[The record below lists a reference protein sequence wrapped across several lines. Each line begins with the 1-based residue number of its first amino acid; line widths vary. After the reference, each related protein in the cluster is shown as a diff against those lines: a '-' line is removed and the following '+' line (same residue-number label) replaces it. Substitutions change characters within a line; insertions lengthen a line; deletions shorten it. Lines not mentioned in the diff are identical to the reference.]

1 MRVVCYYNVIMRRDN
16 FQLRQ
21 HGEAMVESAALF
33 EEDVDPENQPSAEA
47 ETRFEWAQRGV
58 GLYVAKN
65 PEEQREWAQWIR
77 RWSGD
82 DNCNLMELSVTEL
95 MSGTNILP
103 PRNEAERAI
112 VGLSNTLDV
121 SSRINNPNIDMV
133 GVARMIADAR
143 VDPEE
148 TDVLIVGC
156 PDVYA
161 PGKFATIDRFEL
173 ACNVGNR
180 SALEAQ
186 ERSKQGLEDDIES
199 KDTRLKFLSMRL
211 QTYIQEKINTIGDHE
226 AIISALR
233 TEGRQISPELADA
246 LEYEYCKRIRNFIDI
261 GSSYRHIPPN
271 VKIAFIVGPNM
282 FDKMVGRSCSYG
294 YSTVQEVQQL
304 GIGVHGFGSDDPA
317 VDSRAKWEGLREEA
331 WSADPGHEMR
341 KAALIYAKYQLP
353 RALREDMAPPKRDDA
368 TSPENDDF

>member
-1 MRVVCYYNVIMRRDN
+1 M
-16 FQLRQ
+16 
-21 HGEAMVESAALF
+21 HESIQ
-33 EEDVDPENQPSAEA
+33 N
-47 ETRFEWAQRGV
+47 
-58 GLYVAKN
+58 
-65 PEEQREWAQWIR
+65 
-77 RWSGD
+77 
-82 DNCNLMELSVTEL
+82 
-95 MSGTNILP
+95 
-103 PRNEAERAI
+103 
-112 VGLSNTLDV
+112 
-121 SSRINNPNIDMV
+121 
-133 GVARMIADAR
+133 
-143 VDPEE
+143 
-148 TDVLIVGC
+148 LIVRY
-156 PDVYA
+156 PDIYV
-161 PGKFATIDRFEL
+161 PEKFGTIDLFNL
-173 ACNVGNR
+173 ACDVGNR

-353 RALREDMAPPKRDDA
+353 RAAYEDIGPSKHDD
-368 TSPENDDF
+368 TDSSENYDV